1 MKRLISK
8 WEKQIP
14 TINGWLSLNNAFGA
28 EIMSYAGFDS
38 LTIDMQHG
46 ISDYSSLLPM
56 LQALKGMPCFV
67 RVPWLEEGIIMKTLD
82 AGAMGIICPMI
93 NHKEDALKLA
103 KFCHY
108 PPKGERSFGPIRA
121 KFLCDGD
128 YFTQHHLLIF
138 AMIETKQALQNL
150 SDILSVD
157 GIDGVYVG
165 PADLSC
171 ALGVAPRF
179 DQEEKIVLEAIQM
192 ILSQAKRHKKYAGI
206 HNLGAH
212 YARKMADL
220 GFNFVTIGSDAFFM
234 LDGAKKAVEA
244 FKL

>member
-1 MKRLISK
+1 
-8 WEKQIP
+8 
-14 TINGWLSLNNAFGA
+14 
-28 EIMSYAGFDS
+28 
-38 LTIDMQHG
+38 
-46 ISDYSSLLPM
+46 M
-56 LQALKGMPCFV
+56 LV
-67 RVPWLEEGIIMKTLD
+67 
-82 AGAMGIICPMI
+82 
-93 NHKEDALKLA
+93 
-103 KFCHY
+103 
-108 PPKGERSFGPIRA
+108 
-121 KFLCDGD
+121 
-128 YFTQHHLLIF
+128 LLI
-138 AMIETKQALQNL
+138 
-150 SDILSVD
+150 
-157 GIDGVYVG
+157 
-165 PADLSC
+165 LSC